1 MKLRFRKN
9 TLRLRVNQREVRQLA
24 GGTTLGEQVHFPGN
38 AAFGYELSMAADER
52 AVASFRGGVL
62 RVAAPK
68 TEVMRWAAGD
78 AIGIYFELPASGDLL
93 KVAIE
98 KDLECLDGPIDERDP
113 QAFPRAA
120 GQTC

>member
-9 TLRLRVNQREVRQLA
+9 TLRLRVNQREVQQLA

-38 AAFGYELSMAADER
+38 AAFEYKLSPAADDE
-52 AVASFRGGVL
+52 AVASFQGGVL
-62 RVAAPK
+62 RVAAPQ
-68 TEVMRWAAGD
+68 TEVMQWAAGD
-78 AIGIYFELPASGDLL
+78 AIGIYFELPANGDLL

-98 KDLECLDGPIDERDP
+98 KDLECLDGPVDERDP

-120 GQTC
+120 DQTC